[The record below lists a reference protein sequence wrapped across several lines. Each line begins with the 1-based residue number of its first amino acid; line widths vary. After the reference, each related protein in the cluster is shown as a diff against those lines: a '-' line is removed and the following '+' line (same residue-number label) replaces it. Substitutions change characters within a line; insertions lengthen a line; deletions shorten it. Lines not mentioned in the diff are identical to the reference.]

1 MKWNFITG
9 MLKGRPQPAT
19 RLLAVTP
26 PRTGER
32 TLLGVENLLW
42 SIAVP
47 EPFSL
52 EIAGDAAGVTLL
64 ARCRE
69 GSFVKQQLEVH
80 YPQARVSEVAPEDD
94 PLRLAEGEQ
103 AWSMN
108 LHLQG
113 PEYLPLRTF
122 RDDDLLDQ
130 GSDPLISV
138 IGSLSDLEEG
148 ERLVAR
154 MKLLSLGACP
164 RIRSWR
170 RKPPRNNLLTAIW
183 TLSWSK

>member
-1 MKWNFITG
+1 MKQSLIKRIF
-9 MLKGRPQPAT
+9 KGKPQPAT

-32 TLLGVENLLW
+32 TLLGVENLLG

-69 GSFVKQQLEVH
+69 GSFVKQQLGVH
-80 YPQARVSEVAPEDD
+80 YPQARVAEVPPEDD
-94 PLRLAEGEQ
+94 PLRLSEEER

-108 LHLQG
+108 LRLQG
-113 PEYLPLRTF
+113 QEYLPLRTF

-138 IGSLSDLEEG
+138 IGSLSNLEEG
-148 ERLVAR
+148 ERRVAR
-154 MKLLSLGACP
+154 IKLLSLGSDWSRQHQKKADS
-164 RIRSWR
+164 RSQPDPSSQRLYRW
-170 RKPPRNNLLTAIW
+170 P
-183 TLSWSK
+183 

>member
-1 MKWNFITG
+1 MELHCRDAQGQTPTG
-9 MLKGRPQPAT
+9 HPA
-19 RLLAVTP
+19 AGGHAA

-32 TLLGVENLLW
+32 TLLGVENLLG

-52 EIAGDAAGVTLL
+52 EIAGDTGGVTLL

-69 GSFVKQQLEVH
+69 GSFVKQQLSVH
-80 YPQARVSEVAPEDD
+80 YPQARVSDVSSEDD

-108 LHLQG
+108 LRLRG

-130 GSDPLISV
+130 GSDPLTQSSAPCPTWKR
-138 IGSLSDLEEG
+138 GSG
-148 ERLVAR
+148 
-154 MKLLSLGACP
+154 
-164 RIRSWR
+164 W
-170 RKPPRNNLLTAIW
+170 
-183 TLSWSK
+183 

>member
-1 MKWNFITG
+1 MKWNFIAG

-32 TLLGVENLLW
+32 TLLGVENLLG

-69 GSFVKQQLEVH
+69 GSFVKQQLGVH
-80 YPQARVSEVAPEDD
+80 YPRPAWARS
-94 PLRLAEGEQ
+94 
-103 AWSMN
+103 
-108 LHLQG
+108 
-113 PEYLPLRTF
+113 
-122 RDDDLLDQ
+122 
-130 GSDPLISV
+130 
-138 IGSLSDLEEG
+138 
-148 ERLVAR
+148 
-154 MKLLSLGACP
+154 
-164 RIRSWR
+164 
-170 RKPPRNNLLTAIW
+170 PPRTTRCDWLKE
-183 TLSWSK
+183 SRPGP